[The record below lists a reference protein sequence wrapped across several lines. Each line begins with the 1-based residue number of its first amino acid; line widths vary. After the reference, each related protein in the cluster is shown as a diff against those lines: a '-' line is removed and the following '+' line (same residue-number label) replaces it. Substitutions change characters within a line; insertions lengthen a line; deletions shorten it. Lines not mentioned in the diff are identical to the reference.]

1 MRRAVGNYSAM
12 GLRVVVVLAA
22 VSLAAALP
30 AGAGTL
36 PAPQTLASCQLS
48 DGSTV
53 SGAMGC
59 EVAGAESVALGLSPR
74 VTLSAHIDAK
84 PGFDTIGSVEYAFM
98 VVGGSAGDAVP
109 VQVDTELA
117 SSAAGSSF
125 ASAGILLSFG
135 SSFAIPRSAARR
147 ASPGRSRSRSL
158 RAKWGTIH
166 LTVQAA
172 SGFPVAGAASASA
185 DPFIHIDPAFA
196 NAGLYGIVVS
206 DGVANV
212 PVPEPSPTLLLGL
225 GGVALTMRRAGR
237 GAAARG

>member
-22 VSLAAALP
+22 VSLAVALP

-158 RAKWGTIH
+158 RAKWGRST
-166 LTVQAA
+166 
-172 SGFPVAGAASASA
+172 
-185 DPFIHIDPAFA
+185 
-196 NAGLYGIVVS
+196 
-206 DGVANV
+206 
-212 PVPEPSPTLLLGL
+212 
-225 GGVALTMRRAGR
+225 
-237 GAAARG
+237 